1 LGEIDFVAKGL
12 SIDFKGLFLK
22 LEFMG
27 DVSRYRM
34 HCSEQQMIAIH
45 K

>member
-1 LGEIDFVAKGL
+1 MIDFVAKGL
-12 SIDFKGLFLK
+12 LIDFKVLFLK

>member
-1 LGEIDFVAKGL
+1 VAKGL
-12 SIDFKGLFLK
+12 SIDLKAYLLK